1 MPLATVS
8 DVWRENKMP
17 KHNKPNRGSMAFSPR
32 KRARSETPH
41 ISSWAAVEGDDPK
54 ILGFAGYKVGM
65 SHIMA
70 VDYRKKSTTAGQE
83 IRMPV
88 TIVEIP
94 PMKVI
99 GARGYIQDTYG
110 LRTLTE
116 AWEKKIDKD
125 LERTLPIPKG
135 HNAKE
140 AWKKMSD
147 NDLEEIR
154 LLVHTQPRMVT
165 GIPKKRPEIM
175 EMAVGGGSLDA
186 QVEFAKEMMGKEFT
200 MSDFTQD
207 GEMLDAIAVTT
218 GYGFQGHVKRWG
230 VKLLTHKNSKHRRM
244 IGNLGPFSPGY
255 VVSTV
260 PQAGQ
265 TGYHQRTEYNKRLL
279 KIGDNP
285 DEINPK
291 GGFLNYGLIRGN
303 YALLHG
309 SLPGPSKRLIRFRKA
324 VRFHGKKTDEIVAP
338 EITMI
343 SQESQQGV

>member
-1 MPLATVS
+1 
-8 DVWRENKMP
+8 MP

-125 LERTLPIPKG
+125 LERTLPIPKS
-135 HNAKE
+135 HNAKA

-147 NDLEEIR
+147 SDLEEVR

-175 EMAVGGGSLDA
+175 EMAVGGGSVDA
-186 QVEFAKEMMGKEFT
+186 QIEFAKEMMGKEFT

-324 VRFHGKKTDEIVAP
+324 VRFHGKKTDSVVVP

>member
-1 MPLATVS
+1 
-8 DVWRENKMP
+8 MP

-41 ISSWAAVEGDDPK
+41 VSSWAAVEGDDPK

-125 LERTLPIPKG
+125 LERTLPIPKS
-135 HNAKE
+135 HDAE
-140 AWKKMSD
+140 AAWKKMSD
-147 NDLEEIR
+147 SDLEEVR

-175 EMAVGGGSLDA
+175 EMAVGGGSVDA
-186 QVEFAKEMMGKEFT
+186 QIEFAKEMMGKEFT

-324 VRFHGKKTDEIVAP
+324 VRFHGKKTDSVVVP

>member
-1 MPLATVS
+1 
-8 DVWRENKMP
+8 
-17 KHNKPNRGSMAFSPR
+17 
-32 KRARSETPH
+32 
-41 ISSWAAVEGDDPK
+41 
-54 ILGFAGYKVGM
+54 
-65 SHIMA
+65 
-70 VDYRKKSTTAGQE
+70 
-83 IRMPV
+83 
-88 TIVEIP
+88 
-94 PMKVI
+94 
-99 GARGYIQDTYG
+99 
-110 LRTLTE
+110 
-116 AWEKKIDKD
+116 
-125 LERTLPIPKG
+125 
-135 HNAKE
+135 
-140 AWKKMSD
+140 
-147 NDLEEIR
+147 
-154 LLVHTQPRMVT
+154 
-165 GIPKKRPEIM
+165 
-175 EMAVGGGSLDA
+175 MAVGGGSIEA
-186 QVEFAKEMMGKEFT
+186 QIDFAKSMLGKEFT
-200 MSDFTQD
+200 VNDVAED
-207 GEMLDAIAVTT
+207 GEMLDAVAVTT

-324 VRFHGKKTDEIVAP
+324 VRFHGSKADSVVKP
-338 EITMI
+338 EITMV

>member
-41 ISSWAAVEGDDPK
+41 VSSWAAVEGDDPK

-125 LERTLPIPKG
+125 LERTLPIPKS
-135 HNAKE
+135 HDAKA

-147 NDLEEIR
+147 SDLEEVR

-175 EMAVGGGSLDA
+175 EMAVGGGSVDA
-186 QVEFAKEMMGKEFT
+186 QIEFAKEMMGKEFT

-324 VRFHGKKTDEIVAP
+324 VRFHGKKTDSVVVP

>member
-1 MPLATVS
+1 
-8 DVWRENKMP
+8 MP

-41 ISSWAAVEGDDPK
+41 ISSWAAVEGNDPK

-135 HNAKE
+135 HNAKA

-147 NDLEEIR
+147 SDLEEVR

-175 EMAVGGGSLDA
+175 EMAVGGGSVDA
-186 QVEFAKEMMGKEFT
+186 QIEFAKEMMGKEFT

-324 VRFHGKKTDEIVAP
+324 VRFHGKKTDSVVVP

>member
-1 MPLATVS
+1 
-8 DVWRENKMP
+8 
-17 KHNKPNRGSMAFSPR
+17 MAFSPR

-147 NDLEEIR
+147 HDLEEIR

-186 QVEFAKEMMGKEFT
+186 QIEFAKEMMGKEFT

-324 VRFHGKKTDEIVAP
+324 VRFHGKKTDAIVAP

>member
-1 MPLATVS
+1 
-8 DVWRENKMP
+8 
-17 KHNKPNRGSMAFSPR
+17 MAFSPR

-41 ISSWAAVEGDDPK
+41 ISSWAAVDGDDPK

-70 VDYRKKSTTAGQE
+70 IDYRKKSTTAGQE

-94 PMKVI
+94 PMKII

-147 NDLEEIR
+147 SDLEEVR

-175 EMAVGGGSLDA
+175 EMAVGGGSVDA
-186 QVEFAKEMMGKEFT
+186 QIEFAKGMMGKEFT
-200 MSDFTQD
+200 MSDFTED

-303 YALLHG
+303 YALMHG

-324 VRFHGKKTDEIVAP
+324 VRFHGKKTNTIVAP

>member
-1 MPLATVS
+1 
-8 DVWRENKMP
+8 
-17 KHNKPNRGSMAFSPR
+17 MAFSPR

-175 EMAVGGGSLDA
+175 EMGVGGGSLDA
-186 QVEFAKEMMGKEFT
+186 QIEFAKEMMGKEFT
-200 MSDFTQD
+200 MSDFSQD

-324 VRFHGKKTDEIVAP
+324 VRFHGKKTDAIVAP

>member
-1 MPLATVS
+1 
-8 DVWRENKMP
+8 MP

-41 ISSWAAVEGDDPK
+41 VSSWAAVEGDDPK

-135 HNAKE
+135 HNAKA

-147 NDLEEIR
+147 SDLEEIR

-175 EMAVGGGSLDA
+175 EMAVGGGSVNA
-186 QVEFAKEMMGKEFT
+186 QIEFAKEMMGKEFT

-285 DEINPK
+285 DEI
-291 GGFLNYGLIRGN
+291 LSLI
-303 YALLHG
+303 H
-309 SLPGPSKRLIRFRKA
+309 I
-324 VRFHGKKTDEIVAP
+324 
-338 EITMI
+338 
-343 SQESQQGV
+343 

>member
-1 MPLATVS
+1 
-8 DVWRENKMP
+8 
-17 KHNKPNRGSMAFSPR
+17 MAFSPR

-186 QVEFAKEMMGKEFT
+186 QIEYAKEMMGKEFT

-324 VRFHGKKTDEIVAP
+324 VRFHGKKTDAIVAP

>member
-1 MPLATVS
+1 
-8 DVWRENKMP
+8 MP

-135 HNAKE
+135 HNAKA
-140 AWKKMSD
+140 AWRKMSD
-147 NDLEEIR
+147 SDLEEIR

-175 EMAVGGGSLDA
+175 EMAVGGGSVDA

-324 VRFHGKKTDEIVAP
+324 VRFHGKKTDSVVVP

>member
-1 MPLATVS
+1 
-8 DVWRENKMP
+8 
-17 KHNKPNRGSMAFSPR
+17 MAFSPR

-41 ISSWAAVEGDDPK
+41 VSSWAAVDGDETK

-88 TIVEIP
+88 TVVEVP
-94 PMKVI
+94 PMKAI
-99 GARGYIQDTYG
+99 GVRAYIKDTYG

-116 AWEKKIDKD
+116 AWDKKFDDD
-125 LERTLPIPKG
+125 LERKLPLPKD
-135 HNAKE
+135 HDAKG
-140 AWKKMSD
+140 AWKKMKD
-147 NDLEEIR
+147 EDVEEIR
-154 LLVHTQPRMVT
+154 LLVHTQPKLVT
-165 GIPKKRPEIM
+165 GIPKKKPEIM
-175 EMAVGGGSLDA
+175 EMGVGGGSIEDQIKFSKDML
-186 QVEFAKEMMGKEFT
+186 GKEFAVN
-200 MSDFTQD
+200 DFAED
-207 GEMLDAIAVTT
+207 GEMLDAIAITT

-291 GGFLNYGLIRGN
+291 GGFLNYGLIRGS
-303 YALLHG
+303 YALIHG

-324 VRFHGKKTDEIVAP
+324 VRFHGTRANVKVAP
-338 EITMI
+338 EITMV

>member
-1 MPLATVS
+1 
-8 DVWRENKMP
+8 MP

-135 HNAKE
+135 HNAKA

-147 NDLEEIR
+147 SDLEEVR

-175 EMAVGGGSLDA
+175 EMAVGGGSVDA
-186 QVEFAKEMMGKEFT
+186 QIEFAKEMMGKEFT
-200 MSDFTQD
+200 MSDFTQE

-291 GGFLNYGLIRGN
+291 GGFLNYGLVRGN

-324 VRFHGKKTDEIVAP
+324 VRFHGKKTDSIVAP
-338 EITMI
+338 NITMI

>member
-1 MPLATVS
+1 
-8 DVWRENKMP
+8 MP

-147 NDLEEIR
+147 HDLEEIR

-186 QVEFAKEMMGKEFT
+186 QIEYAKEMMGKEFT

-324 VRFHGKKTDEIVAP
+324 VRFHGKKTDAIIAP

>member
-1 MPLATVS
+1 
-8 DVWRENKMP
+8 
-17 KHNKPNRGSMAFSPR
+17 MAFSPR

-135 HNAKE
+135 HNAKA

-147 NDLEEIR
+147 SDLEEVR

-175 EMAVGGGSLDA
+175 EMAVGGGSVDA
-186 QVEFAKEMMGKEFT
+186 QIEFAKEMMGKEFT

-279 KIGDNP
+279 RIGNNP

-303 YALLHG
+303 YALVHG

-324 VRFHGKKTDEIVAP
+324 VRFHGKKTDSVVVP

>member
-1 MPLATVS
+1 
-8 DVWRENKMP
+8 MP

-94 PMKVI
+94 PMKVS

-135 HNAKE
+135 HNAKA

-147 NDLEEIR
+147 SDLEEVR

-175 EMAVGGGSLDA
+175 EMAVGGGSVDA
-186 QVEFAKEMMGKEFT
+186 QIEFAKEMMGKEFT

-324 VRFHGKKTDEIVAP
+324 VRFHGKKTDSVVVP

>member
-1 MPLATVS
+1 
-8 DVWRENKMP
+8 MP

-41 ISSWAAVEGDDPK
+41 ISSWAAVDGDDPK

-70 VDYRKKSTTAGQE
+70 IDYRKKSTTAGQE

-94 PMKVI
+94 PMKII

-147 NDLEEIR
+147 SDLEEVR

-175 EMAVGGGSLDA
+175 EMAVGGGSVDA
-186 QVEFAKEMMGKEFT
+186 QIEFAKGMMGKEFT
-200 MSDFTQD
+200 MSDFTED

-303 YALLHG
+303 YALMHG

-324 VRFHGKKTDEIVAP
+324 VRFHGKKTNTVVAP

>member
-1 MPLATVS
+1 
-8 DVWRENKMP
+8 MP

-94 PMKVI
+94 PMKII

-147 NDLEEIR
+147 SDLEEIR

-175 EMAVGGGSLDA
+175 EMAVGGGSVDA
-186 QVEFAKEMMGKEFT
+186 QIEYAKEMMGKEFT

-291 GGFLNYGLIRGN
+291 GGFLNYGLIRGS

-324 VRFHGKKTDEIVAP
+324 VRFHGKKTDSVVVP

>member
-1 MPLATVS
+1 
-8 DVWRENKMP
+8 MP

-41 ISSWAAVEGDDPK
+41 VSSGAAVDGDETK

-88 TIVEIP
+88 TVVEVP
-94 PMKVI
+94 PMKAI
-99 GARGYIQDTYG
+99 GVRAYIKDTYG

-116 AWEKKIDKD
+116 AWDKKFDDD
-125 LERTLPIPKG
+125 LERKLPLPKD
-135 HNAKE
+135 HDAKS
-140 AWKKMSD
+140 AWKKMKD
-147 NDLEEIR
+147 EDVEEIR
-154 LLVHTQPRMVT
+154 LLVHTQPKLVT
-165 GIPKKRPEIM
+165 GIPKKKPEIM
-175 EMAVGGGSLDA
+175 EMGVGGGSIEDQIKFSKDIL
-186 QVEFAKEMMGKEFT
+186 GKEFT
-200 MSDFTQD
+200 VNDFAED
-207 GEMLDAIAVTT
+207 GEMLDAIAITT

-291 GGFLNYGLIRGN
+291 GGFLNYGLIRGS
-303 YALLHG
+303 YALIHG

-324 VRFHGKKTDEIVAP
+324 VRFHGTRAGAKVAP
-338 EITMI
+338 EITMV

>member
-1 MPLATVS
+1 
-8 DVWRENKMP
+8 MP

-186 QVEFAKEMMGKEFT
+186 QIEYAKEMMGKEFT

-324 VRFHGKKTDEIVAP
+324 VRFHGKKTDAIVAP

>member
-1 MPLATVS
+1 
-8 DVWRENKMP
+8 MP

-125 LERTLPIPKG
+125 LERTLPISKG

-186 QVEFAKEMMGKEFT
+186 QIEFAKGMMGKEFT

-324 VRFHGKKTDEIVAP
+324 VRFHGKKTDAIVAP

>member
-1 MPLATVS
+1 
-8 DVWRENKMP
+8 MP

-41 ISSWAAVEGDDPK
+41 ITSWAAVEGDEPK

-125 LERTLPIPKG
+125 LERTLPIPKN
-135 HNAKE
+135 HNAKS

-147 NDLEEIR
+147 SDLEEVR

-165 GIPKKRPEIM
+165 GVPKKRPEIM
-175 EMAVGGGSLDA
+175 EMAVDGGSIDA
-186 QVEFAKEMMGKEFT
+186 QVDFAKGMMGKEFT

-324 VRFHGKKTDEIVAP
+324 VRFHGKKTDSVVVP

>member
-1 MPLATVS
+1 
-8 DVWRENKMP
+8 
-17 KHNKPNRGSMAFSPR
+17 MAFSPR

-41 ISSWAAVEGDDPK
+41 VSSWAAVEGDDPK

-125 LERTLPIPKG
+125 LERTLPIPKS
-135 HNAKE
+135 HDAKA

-147 NDLEEIR
+147 SDLEEVR

-175 EMAVGGGSLDA
+175 EMAVGGGSVDA
-186 QVEFAKEMMGKEFT
+186 QIEFAKEMMGKEFT

-291 GGFLNYGLIRGN
+291 GGFLNYGLIRGS

-324 VRFHGKKTDEIVAP
+324 VRFHGKKTDSVVVP

>member
-1 MPLATVS
+1 
-8 DVWRENKMP
+8 MP

-41 ISSWAAVEGDDPK
+41 VSSWAAVNGDDPK

-83 IRMPV
+83 VRMPV

-125 LERTLPIPKG
+125 LERKLPIPKD
-135 HNAKE
+135 HNAKN
-140 AWKKMSD
+140 AWKKMADS
-147 NDLEEIR
+147 DLEEIR
-154 LLVHTQPRMVT
+154 LLVHTQPKMVT

-175 EMAVGGGSLDA
+175 EMAVGGGSIDA
-186 QVEFAKEMMGKEFT
+186 QVEFAKGMMGKEFT
-200 MSDFTQD
+200 MSDFTED

-279 KIGDNP
+279 RIGDNP

-324 VRFHGKKTDEIVAP
+324 VRFHGKKTDSVVVP
-338 EITMI
+338 NITMI

>member
-1 MPLATVS
+1 
-8 DVWRENKMP
+8 MP

-135 HNAKE
+135 HNAKA

-147 NDLEEIR
+147 SDLEEVR

-175 EMAVGGGSLDA
+175 EMAVGGGSVDA

-324 VRFHGKKTDEIVAP
+324 VRFHGKKTDSVVVP

>member
-1 MPLATVS
+1 
-8 DVWRENKMP
+8 MP

-186 QVEFAKEMMGKEFT
+186 QIEFAKEMMGKEFT

-324 VRFHGKKTDEIVAP
+324 VRFHGKKTDAIVAP
-338 EITMI
+338 EITMS

>member
-1 MPLATVS
+1 
-8 DVWRENKMP
+8 MP

-135 HNAKE
+135 HNAKA

-147 NDLEEIR
+147 SDLEEVR
-154 LLVHTQPRMVT
+154 LLVNTQPRMVT

-175 EMAVGGGSLDA
+175 EMAVGGGSVDA
-186 QVEFAKEMMGKEFT
+186 QIEFAKEMMGKEFT

-324 VRFHGKKTDEIVAP
+324 VRFHGKKTDSVVVP

>member
-1 MPLATVS
+1 
-8 DVWRENKMP
+8 
-17 KHNKPNRGSMAFSPR
+17 MAFSPR

-186 QVEFAKEMMGKEFT
+186 QIEFAKEMMGKEFT

-291 GGFLNYGLIRGN
+291 GGFLNYGLIRGS

-324 VRFHGKKTDEIVAP
+324 VRFHGKKTDAIVAP

>member
-1 MPLATVS
+1 
-8 DVWRENKMP
+8 MP

-135 HNAKE
+135 HNAKA

-147 NDLEEIR
+147 SDLEEVR

-175 EMAVGGGSLDA
+175 EMAVGGGSVDA
-186 QVEFAKEMMGKEFT
+186 QIEFAKEMMGKEFT

-265 TGYHQRTEYNKRLL
+265 PGYHHRTEYNKRLL

-324 VRFHGKKTDEIVAP
+324 VRFHGKKTDSVVVP

>member
-1 MPLATVS
+1 
-8 DVWRENKMP
+8 MP

-41 ISSWAAVEGDDPK
+41 VSSWAAVEGDDPK

-186 QVEFAKEMMGKEFT
+186 QIEFAKEMMGKEFT

-324 VRFHGKKTDEIVAP
+324 VRFHGKKTDAIVAP

>member
-1 MPLATVS
+1 
-8 DVWRENKMP
+8 MP

-135 HNAKE
+135 HNAKA

-147 NDLEEIR
+147 SDLEEVR

-175 EMAVGGGSLDA
+175 EMAVGGGSVDA
-186 QVEFAKEMMGKEFT
+186 QSEFAKEMMGKEFT

-324 VRFHGKKTDEIVAP
+324 VRFHGKKTDSVVVP

>member
-1 MPLATVS
+1 
-8 DVWRENKMP
+8 MP

-41 ISSWAAVEGDDPK
+41 ISSWAAVEGDEPK

-135 HNAKE
+135 HNAKD

-147 NDLEEIR
+147 SDLEEVR

-175 EMAVGGGSLDA
+175 EMAVGGGSVDA
-186 QVEFAKEMMGKEFT
+186 QVEFAKGMMGKEFT
-200 MSDFTQD
+200 MADFTED

-324 VRFHGKKTDEIVAP
+324 VRFHGKKTDSIVAP
-338 EITMI
+338 NITMI